1 MIEVPAF
8 IDLHT
13 HTRYPDKSFFPA
25 KDIEKSALNGGY
37 SNILAMPNSEIV
49 EGYAPA
55 MPVLPL
61 NDDKIEQIIAYMK
74 TLK

>member
-8 IDLHT
+8 LDLHT

-37 SNILAMPNSEIV
+37 
-49 EGYAPA
+49 
-55 MPVLPL
+55 
-61 NDDKIEQIIAYMK
+61 
-74 TLK
+74 